1 MTRNYKDEYNHSRR
15 EALEMAKRYGTSCGI
30 ELCLSFT
37 KYGRKVFKDMNRKLY
52 EDAELDRRLGVISE
66 EEYKL
71 EIDTS
76 KRNRRTA
83 SESGKRANSLSNSS
97 Q

>member
-1 MTRNYKDEYNHSRR
+1 MRRNYKNEYNHSHR
-15 EALEMAKRYGTSCGI
+15 EALEMAKRYRTSCGI

-37 KYGRKVFKDMNRKLY
+37 KYGREVFKDMNRKLY

-71 EIDTS
+71 EIDTYS
-76 KRNRRTA
+76 II
-83 SESGKRANSLSNSS
+83 ENSIAEACVY
-97 Q
+97 